1 MSGVLKRKGCN
12 MHIKAEIKKVLS
24 IILAMRIKFHKQS
37 VSKVTV
43 EDADKIINK
52 VYQAKRY
59 ECNGHI
65 SDAKD
70 YEISFIIPVYNGEK
84 YLEKCIEALV
94 NQKTERKY
102 EMIFINDGSTD
113 SSLEILKKYES
124 LPNVV
129 ILSQENSGI
138 SRTRN
143 KGIEVS
149 RGKYIGFVDNDD
161 YVSEDYVE
169 KMMSLADKLQADVI
183 KCGCVE
189 FDSDTGKLLHDFGT
203 HEDATYEN
211 GLGKDLLKYDGFIW
225 GGCYRKD
232 FWGSTI
238 FPKDYWYEDMI
249 TRFLPYRRAKTFGYI
264 GESMYYKRE
273 HATNSAKKIWVS
285 GNVKSLDQYYL
296 TKELI
301 RMNEEL
307 GLEKDEVLF
316 RLMVS
321 EFGFMLG
328 HRTKHLDDEI
338 REAVF
343 VMASEEHKNYPESY
357 DFDDLFCK
365 SLRKK
370 DYKLWKLATSLR
382 ETRY

>member
-1 MSGVLKRKGCN
+1 
-12 MHIKAEIKKVLS
+12 
-24 IILAMRIKFHKQS
+24 MRIKSALKKILSVICIMRIKVHRQS
-37 VSKVTV
+37 ESKMTV
-43 EDADKIINK
+43 EEANRIISR

-65 SDAKD
+65 SDETE
-70 YEISFIIPVYNGEK
+70 YEISLIIPVYNGERF
-84 YLEKCIEALV
+84 LDKCIESLI

-102 EMIFINDGSTD
+102 ELIFINDGSTD
-113 SSLEILKKYES
+113 SSMEILKKYES
-124 LPNVV
+124 LQNVV

-143 KGIEVS
+143 KGIEIS
-149 RGKYIGFVDNDD
+149 KGKYIGFVDNDD

-232 FWGSTI
+232 FWGSII

-249 TRFLPYRRAKTFGYI
+249 TRFLPYRKAKTFGYL

-296 TKELI
+296 VKELM
-301 RMNEEL
+301 RMNDEL
-307 GLEKDEVLF
+307 GLAKDEVLF
-316 RLMVS
+316 RLIVS

-328 HRTKHLDDEI
+328 HRTKRLDKDI

-343 VMASEEHKNYPESY
+343 VMASEEVKAFPQSY
-357 DFDDLFCK
+357 DFDDSFCK
-365 SLRKK
+365 SLRSK
-370 DYKLWKLATSLR
+370 DYKLWKLLTTLR
-382 ETRY
+382 ESRY

>member
-1 MSGVLKRKGCN
+1 MR
-12 MHIKAEIKKVLS
+12 IKAAVKRILS
-24 IILAMRIKFHKQS
+24 IIYEAQIKFHRQA
-37 VSKVTV
+37 VSKMTL
-43 EDADKIINK
+43 ES
-52 VYQAKRY
+52 AKRIVEEVYRTKKY
-59 ECNGHI
+59 ECNGQI
-65 SDAKD
+65 SDIVD
-70 YEISFIIPVYNGEK
+70 YEISLIIPVYNGEK
-84 YLEKCIEALV
+84 YLEKCIESLV

-102 EMIFINDGSTD
+102 ELIFINDGSTD
-113 SSLEILKKYES
+113 SSMDILKKYES

-129 ILSQENSGI
+129 ILSQDNSGI

-149 RGKYIGFVDNDD
+149 KGKYIGFVDNDD

-169 KMMSLADKLQADVI
+169 KMMTLADKLNADVI

-211 GLGKDLLKYDGFIW
+211 GLGKELLKYDGFIW

-232 FWGSTI
+232 FWGKTI

-249 TRFLPYRRAKTFGYI
+249 TRFLPYRRAQRFGYL

-273 HATNSAKKIWVS
+273 HATNSAKKLWVS
-285 GNVKSLDQYYL
+285 GNVKSLDQYFL
-296 TKELI
+296 TKELV
-301 RMNEEL
+301 RMNDEL
-307 GLEKDEVLF
+307 GLERDEVLF
-316 RLMVS
+316 RLIVS

-328 HRTKHLDDEI
+328 HRTKNLKKNI

-343 VMASEEHKNYPESY
+343 VMASEEIKAFPESF
-357 DFDDLFCK
+357 DFDDIFCK

>member
-1 MSGVLKRKGCN
+1 
-12 MHIKAEIKKVLS
+12 MHIKQILKRIMSMCFELMIKH
-24 IILAMRIKFHKQS
+24 HKTS
-37 VSKVTV
+37 ASKVPP
-43 EDADKIINK
+43 EDARRIIGD
-52 VYQAKRY
+52 VYQPIKY
-59 ECNGHI
+59 ECTGRVSEEI
-65 SDAKD
+65 E
-70 YEISFIIPVYNGEK
+70 YEISFIVPVYNGEK
-84 YLEKCIEALV
+84 YLEKCIESLV

-102 EMIFINDGSTD
+102 ELIFINDGSRD
-113 SSLEILKKYES
+113 SSMDILNKYES

-129 ILSQENSGI
+129 VLSQENSGI

-143 KGIEVS
+143 KGIEIS

-169 KMMSLADKLQADVI
+169 KMMSLADRLQADVI

-307 GLEKDEVLF
+307 GLPKDEVLF
-316 RLMVS
+316 KLIVS

-328 HRTKHLDDEI
+328 HRTKHLEDNI
-338 REAVF
+338 REAIF
-343 VMASEEHKNYPESY
+343 VMASEELKNFPESY

>member
-1 MSGVLKRKGCN
+1 
-12 MHIKAEIKKVLS
+12 MHIKQILKRIMSMCFELMIKH
-24 IILAMRIKFHKQS
+24 HKTS
-37 VSKVTV
+37 ASKVPP
-43 EDADKIINK
+43 EDARRIIGD
-52 VYQAKRY
+52 VYQPIKY
-59 ECNGHI
+59 ECTGRVSEEI
-65 SDAKD
+65 E
-70 YEISFIIPVYNGEK
+70 YEISFIVPVYNGEK
-84 YLEKCIEALV
+84 YLEKCIESLV

-102 EMIFINDGSTD
+102 ELIFINDGSRD
-113 SSLEILKKYES
+113 SSMDILNKYES

-129 ILSQENSGI
+129 VLSQENSGI

-143 KGIEVS
+143 KGIEIS

-169 KMMSLADKLQADVI
+169 KMMSLADRLQADVI

-307 GLEKDEVLF
+307 GLPKDEVLF
-316 RLMVS
+316 RLIVS

-328 HRTKHLDDEI
+328 HRTKHLEDNI
-338 REAVF
+338 REAIF
-343 VMASEEHKNYPESY
+343 VMASEELKNFPESY

>member
-1 MSGVLKRKGCN
+1 MS
-12 MHIKAEIKKVLS
+12 IKAALKKFLS
-24 IILAMRIKFHKQS
+24 FVFEMRIKLHARS
-37 VSKVTV
+37 TSEVTA
-43 EDADKIINK
+43 EEAAQIINK

-59 ECNGHI
+59 ECNGRI
-65 SDAKD
+65 SDTAE

-84 YLEKCIEALV
+84 YLEKCIESLV
-94 NQKTERKY
+94 NQKTGRKY
-102 EMIFINDGSTD
+102 ELIFINDGSTD
-113 SSLEILKKYES
+113 SSLDVLKKYEA

-129 ILSQENSGI
+129 VLSQENSGI

-149 RGKYIGFVDNDD
+149 KGRYIGFVDNDD
-161 YVSEDYVE
+161 CVAEDYVE
-169 KMMSLADKLQADVI
+169 KMMSLADKINADVI

-189 FDSDTGKLLHDFGT
+189 FDSDTGNLLHDFGT
-203 HEDATYEN
+203 HEDAVYEN

-232 FWGSTI
+232 FWGNTI

-249 TRFLPYRRAKTFGYI
+249 TRFLPYRRAQRFGYL

-273 HATNSAKKIWVS
+273 HATNSAKKLWVS

-296 TKELI
+296 VKELM
-301 RMNEEL
+301 RMNDEL

-316 RLMVS
+316 RLIVS

-328 HRTKHLDDEI
+328 HRTKNLKSDI

-343 VMASEEHKNYPESY
+343 VLASEEIKAFPEAY
-357 DFDDLFCK
+357 DFDDIFCR

>member
-1 MSGVLKRKGCN
+1 MRIKSALKK
-12 MHIKAEIKKVLS
+12 ILS
-24 IILAMRIKFHKQS
+24 IICMMRIKVHRQS
-37 VSKVTV
+37 ESKMTV
-43 EDADKIINK
+43 EEANRIISK

-65 SDAKD
+65 SDD
-70 YEISFIIPVYNGEK
+70 IEYEISLIIPVYNGEK
-84 YLEKCIEALV
+84 FLDKCIESLI

-102 EMIFINDGSTD
+102 ELIFINDGSTD
-113 SSLEILKKYES
+113 SSMEILKKYES
-124 LPNVV
+124 LQNVV

-143 KGIEVS
+143 KGIEIS
-149 RGKYIGFVDNDD
+149 KGKYIGFVDNDD

-203 HEDATYEN
+203 HEDVTYEN

-249 TRFLPYRRAKTFGYI
+249 TRFLPYRKAKTFGYL

-296 TKELI
+296 VKELM
-301 RMNEEL
+301 RMNDEL
-307 GLEKDEVLF
+307 GLAKDEVLF
-316 RLMVS
+316 RLIVS

-328 HRTKHLDDEI
+328 HRTKRLDKDI

-343 VMASEEHKNYPESY
+343 VMASEEVKAFPQSY

-365 SLRKK
+365 SLRSK
-370 DYKLWKLATSLR
+370 DYKLWKLLTTFR
-382 ETRY
+382 ESRY